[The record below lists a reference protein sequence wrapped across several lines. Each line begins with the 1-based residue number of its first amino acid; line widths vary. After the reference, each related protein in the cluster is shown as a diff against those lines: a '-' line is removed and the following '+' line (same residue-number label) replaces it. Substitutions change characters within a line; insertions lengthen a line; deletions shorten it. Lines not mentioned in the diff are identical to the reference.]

1 MISVVLLICYVCKNR
16 IARFYKLDVPVF
28 IVLLTKPDDLISQI
42 GLSDFDRLSI
52 CLSNFICCDS
62 IVMCII

>member
-1 MISVVLLICYVCKNR
+1 MISVVLLICCVWKNW

-42 GLSDFDRLSI
+42 GLSF
-52 CLSNFICCDS
+52 
-62 IVMCII
+62 